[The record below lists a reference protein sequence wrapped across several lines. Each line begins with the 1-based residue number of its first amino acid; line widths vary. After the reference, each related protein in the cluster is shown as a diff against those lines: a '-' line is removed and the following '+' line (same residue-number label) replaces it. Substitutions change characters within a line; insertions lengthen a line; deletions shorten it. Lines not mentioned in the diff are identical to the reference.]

1 MIVQIAGK
9 ITNNDEALIDDLM
22 VILKKEVSSRKIRN
36 VDVLNIS
43 SWICHKL
50 SGIQIHILKGL
61 PITSSSSGIRFTSC
75 RDGLAKTAM
84 SITLEQTRILARDY
98 DLKEAEFL
106 KTLNLIRRCDRHLLR
121 VLRQIMIMSFF
132 SVGLHGEKCMKN
144 TNTNKF
150 TMSSLELQNLP
161 RKYRPPIGT
170 FGSQWKL
177 TIFDK

>member
-50 SGIQIHILKGL
+50 SGIQLHISNRLA
-61 PITSSSSGIRFTSC
+61 ITSSSSGIRFTSC

-106 KTLNLIRRCDRHLLR
+106 KTLNLIRRCD
-121 VLRQIMIMSFF
+121 
-132 SVGLHGEKCMKN
+132 
-144 TNTNKF
+144 
-150 TMSSLELQNLP
+150 
-161 RKYRPPIGT
+161 
-170 FGSQWKL
+170 
-177 TIFDK
+177 